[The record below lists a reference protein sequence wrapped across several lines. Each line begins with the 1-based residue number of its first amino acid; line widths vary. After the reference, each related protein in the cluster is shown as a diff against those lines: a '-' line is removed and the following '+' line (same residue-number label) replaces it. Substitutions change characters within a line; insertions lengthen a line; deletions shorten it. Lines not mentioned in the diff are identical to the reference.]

1 MRIPILGT
9 LAKYNQAMSTCLV
22 RALPLS
28 ASPRAPLIGLLRIAP
43 VNDATQEFPTLL
55 TTETPHHQRTE
66 TWCLRT
72 GTPYHPFDAVV
83 NLTHKSIECP
93 QCTWGLSVGESSP
106 RLHPTLRLWC
116 RLRIDQINDSLPRY
130 RWDGIFPGKLQDN
143 VPVWVPHHNG

>member
-1 MRIPILGT
+1 MFCIPYRPCFSSSFPHVIHMKGR
-9 LAKYNQAMSTCLV
+9 MSLSHSHCLQLVCRRHNAHTHPRNTRKVQSSDVNMSCTCL
-22 RALPLS
+22 P
-28 ASPRAPLIGLLRIAP
+28 PHAPLLRIAP

-93 QCTWGLSVGESSP
+93 QCTWGLSVGKSFPSVASYSSP
-106 RLHPTLRLWC
+106 
-116 RLRIDQINDSLPRY
+116 IM
-130 RWDGIFPGKLQDN
+130 
-143 VPVWVPHHNG
+143 